1 MIVALAG
8 HVDHGKTSLV
18 RALTGVD
25 TDRLAEEKRRQLT
38 IDLGFAY
45 ADIDGQR
52 IGFVDVPGHHRFIQ
66 NMVAGIA
73 GRQYALLVIAADDG
87 VMPQSREHLQILR
100 LLGLAAGVV
109 VLNKADRV
117 ATERLDEVAAEVRE
131 LATDTFLEGAAIL
144 PVSCQTGAGIDALR
158 IHLAAAS
165 RDMAGDSAAP
175 SAAFRMAID
184 RAFTLHGSGLVVTGT
199 VAEGSVVDGARLV
212 LGTTG
217 GPVRVRGL
225 RVQDAP
231 AAAAHAGDR
240 AAVNLAGASLK
251 DTGRG
256 DWLLDPA
263 MRLPVRQFAM
273 RLEVVEDFPRPVR
286 HNAPLHLYHA
296 TSHSQGRVLLQS
308 SAPVSPGGNSL
319 VDVVCTPPAQLQV
332 KVGDRV
338 VLRDQDLARTLG
350 GGRVLDLAPWRR
362 RRAPARLARLE
373 AVRPSEP
380 GASLAAHG
388 RLQPVDAA
396 LFCQQWNLPASSL
409 APLVKANQL
418 REVDGHVLHPAL
430 AEEAACHIRTTLA
443 AHHRE
448 RPHAAG
454 LTAADL
460 APPTDRD
467 AATVLLLTELAQAG
481 ELRLENG
488 RYALAGHRAETP
500 PDVVR
505 LFESVRPFLDTAQPL
520 SLGDI
525 GKRLRR
531 PFDRLERELRAL
543 PAFGLAV
550 RVSANR
556 FYLPARLLALADVA
570 LQLDAGGP
578 FTVRQFRD
586 AAGIGRNVAIE
597 VLEHFDAKGFTTRR
611 GDNRQVA
618 GSRESV
624 TAGSA

>member
-45 ADIDGQR
+45 ANIDGQR

-73 GRQYALLVIAADDG
+73 GRQYALLVIATDDG

-100 LLGLAAGVV
+100 LIGLSAGVV

-117 ATERLDEVAAEVRE
+117 ATERVDEVAAEVRE
-131 LATDTFLEGAAIL
+131 LAAGTFLDGAAIL
-144 PVSCQTGAGIDALR
+144 PVSCQTGAGIDALSG
-158 IHLAAAS
+158 HLAAAS
-165 RDMAGDSAAP
+165 RDMAGDTDGAA
-175 SAAFRMAID
+175 SNAAFRMAID
-184 RAFTLHGSGLVVTGT
+184 RAFTLRGSGLIVTGT

-212 LGTTG
+212 LGSTG

-240 AAVNLAGASLK
+240 AAINLAGASVK

-286 HNAPLHLYHA
+286 HNAPLHVYHA
-296 TSHSQGRVLLQS
+296 ASHSQGRVLLQS
-308 SAPVSPGGNSL
+308 GAPVPPGGSAL
-319 VDVVCTPPAQLQV
+319 VDVVCAPPAQLQV

-362 RRAPARLARLE
+362 RRAPARLTRLE
-373 AVRPSEP
+373 AVRPSDP
-380 GASLAAHG
+380 GASLSAHS
-388 RLQPVDAA
+388 RSQPVDAA
-396 LFCQQWNLPASSL
+396 LFCQRWNLPASGL
-409 APLVKANQL
+409 ATLVEANQL

-430 AEEAACHIRTTLA
+430 AEEAAHHIRTKLA
-443 AHHRE
+443 ARHRE

-454 LTAADL
+454 LTATEL
-460 APPTDRD
+460 APGTSQDSTT
-467 AATVLLLTELAQAG
+467 ALLLTALVQAG

-488 RYALAGHRAETP
+488 RYAVASHRAETP
-500 PDVVR
+500 PDVLR
-505 LFESVRPFLDTAQPL
+505 LFASVRPFLDVAQPL

-525 GKRLRR
+525 GKRLHR

-550 RVSANR
+550 RVSATR

-570 LQLDAGGP
+570 QQLDAGGP

-597 VLEHFDAKGFTTRR
+597 VLEHFDAKGFTSRH

-618 GSRESV
+618 GNRESV
-624 TAGSA
+624 I